1 MNSLIVSELNRVI
14 TRNIHGYGG
23 NTMKRRRFFNYV
35 GLVFTIFLIFL
46 TGCDALQTAPPPTAE
61 PQVLEDYTP
70 IVSAT
75 GVVVPVRKST
85 LSMSTSG
92 IISNLAVAEND
103 QVSAGDLLV
112 QLKGAEYLNA
122 AIASAEFEL
131 ASAQFDLEQ
140 LYKDTDLLAAESYQA
155 VVRGRQEVKD
165 AARYLNNLGKP
176 PSQGDIDQA
185 KANMLLAKIAL
196 DKAQDDFEPYEK
208 KKEDN
213 KIRAAL
219 FSKLADAEKLYENA
233 VRRVNNLGGAAS
245 ELDIEEAEA
254 DLALAEL
261 QLQLAERDY
270 EIYKAGPDPD
280 DVRITQ
286 ERIIN
291 AEAQLTAAKAAQE
304 DLNLSAPFDGTVS
317 NMYVNQNEWI
327 SAGTPVLQLA
337 DLDRLQIETTDLS
350 EIDVARIEVGSPA
363 IVTFDAIPD
372 VEVIGSIVRIAP
384 KSDEGAGVNYKVVIE
399 SEDIPE
405 KILWGMTAFVDI
417 EVE

>member
-1 MNSLIVSELNRVI
+1 
-14 TRNIHGYGG
+14 
-23 NTMKRRRFFNYV
+23 MKRRRFITKV
-35 GLVFTIFLIFL
+35 VLIL
-46 TGCDALQTAPPPTAE
+46 TALLILMTGCDALQNDPTPTAE
-61 PQVLEDYTP
+61 PQTLDNYTP

-92 IISNLAVAEND
+92 IVSNLAVAEND
-103 QVSAGDLLV
+103 QLSAGDLLV

-122 AIASAEFEL
+122 AIAAAEFEL
-131 ASAQFDLEQ
+131 ASAQFDLER

-165 AARYLNNLGKP
+165 AARYLNNLGAP

-185 KANMLLAKIAL
+185 KANELLARIAL
-196 DKAQDDFEPYEK
+196 DKARDDFEPYEK

-219 FSKLADAEKLYENA
+219 FSKLADAEKLHENT
-233 VRRVNNLGGAAS
+233 VRRLNNLGGSAS

-280 DVRITQ
+280 DVRIAQ
-286 ERIIN
+286 ERIKN
-291 AEAQLTAAKAAQE
+291 ADAQLTAAKAAQD
-304 DLNLSAPFDGTVS
+304 DLILSAPFDGMVS
-317 NMYVNQNEWI
+317 KLYINQNEWI
-327 SAGTPVLQLA
+327 SPGQPVLQLA
-337 DLDRLQIETTDLS
+337 DLDHLQIETTDLS
-350 EIDVARIEVGSPA
+350 EIDVARIEVGSPV

-372 VEVIGSIVRIAP
+372 VEVIGRVVRIAP
-384 KSDEGAGVNYKVVIE
+384 KSDEGAGVNYTVVIE

>member
-1 MNSLIVSELNRVI
+1 
-14 TRNIHGYGG
+14 
-23 NTMKRRRFFNYV
+23 MKRRRFISTV
-35 GLVFTIFLIFL
+35 VLILAASLILL
-46 TGCDALQTAPPPTAE
+46 TGCDALQNDPTPTAE
-61 PQVLEDYTP
+61 PQALDDYTP
-70 IVSAT
+70 LVSAT

-85 LSMSTSG
+85 LSMATSG

-103 QVSAGDLLV
+103 QVSTGELLV

-122 AIASAEFEL
+122 AIAAAEFEL
-131 ASAQFDLEQ
+131 ESAQFDLER
-140 LYKDTDLLAAESYQA
+140 LYKDTDLQAAESYQA

-165 AARYLNNLGKP
+165 AARYLNNLGAP
-176 PSQGDIDQA
+176 PSQGDLDQA

-219 FSKLADAEKLYENA
+219 FSKLADAEKHYENA
-233 VRRVNNLGGAAS
+233 VRRVNNLGGSAS

-270 EIYKAGPDPD
+270 EIYKVGPDPD
-280 DVRITQ
+280 DVSITQ
-286 ERIIN
+286 ERITN
-291 AEAQLTAAKAAQE
+291 ADAQLTAAKAAQD
-304 DLNLSAPFDGTVS
+304 DLILSAPFNGTVS
-317 NMYVNQNEWI
+317 KLYINQNEWI
-327 SAGTPVLQLA
+327 SPGQPVLQLA
-337 DLDRLQIETTDLS
+337 DLDHLQIETTDLS
-350 EIDVARIEVGSPA
+350 EIDVARIEVGSLA

-372 VEVIGSIVRIAP
+372 VEVIGRVVRIAP
-384 KSDEGAGVNYKVVIE
+384 KSDEGAGVNYTVVIE
-399 SEDIPE
+399 SEEIPE
-405 KILWGMTAFVDI
+405 NILWGMTAFVDI